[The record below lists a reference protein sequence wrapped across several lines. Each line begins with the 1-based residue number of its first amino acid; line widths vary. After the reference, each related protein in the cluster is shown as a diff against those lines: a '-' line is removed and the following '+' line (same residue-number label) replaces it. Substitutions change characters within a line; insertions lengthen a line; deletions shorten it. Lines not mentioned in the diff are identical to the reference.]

1 MKSKRLG
8 RTGLR
13 VSEVCLGTM
22 TFGRQADEATSFKI
36 MDTAAEGGVNFFD
49 TADVY
54 PIPVTEETKGSTE
67 EIVGKWLKG
76 KRDNFI
82 LATKCRAQ
90 MGPLPWNQGLSRK
103 HILQAVEDSLRR
115 LQTDYIDLYQ
125 THSPDAETPI
135 DETLHAL
142 DSLVTSGKV
151 RYIGCSNYGAWRL
164 AEALWTSDKLGL
176 ARYDCVQPRYNVL
189 FRQIEDELLTVCSEQ
204 GVGVIAYNPL
214 AGGFLTGKFKQDA
227 PPEPG
232 SRFDLMKEGQ
242 SLYHERYWKAA
253 QFGAVENLSN
263 YFESRK
269 IPLAQAAIAWVLSNP
284 VITSAIVGAS
294 KPEQLVGT
302 LPSVDLTLSD
312 EDREVCNAAWYSIP
326 RPMDPTVALR

>member
-22 TFGRQADEATSFKI
+22 TFGRQADEVTSFKI

-54 PIPVTEETKGSTE
+54 PIPVTEETKGRTE

-76 KRDNFI
+76 KRDKFI

-151 RYIGCSNYGAWRL
+151 RYIGCSN
-164 AEALWTSDKLGL
+164 
-176 ARYDCVQPRYNVL
+176 
-189 FRQIEDELLTVCSEQ
+189 
-204 GVGVIAYNPL
+204 
-214 AGGFLTGKFKQDA
+214 
-227 PPEPG
+227 
-232 SRFDLMKEGQ
+232 
-242 SLYHERYWKAA
+242 
-253 QFGAVENLSN
+253 
-263 YFESRK
+263 
-269 IPLAQAAIAWVLSNP
+269 
-284 VITSAIVGAS
+284 
-294 KPEQLVGT
+294 
-302 LPSVDLTLSD
+302 
-312 EDREVCNAAWYSIP
+312 
-326 RPMDPTVALR
+326 